1 MGTIQGVIC
10 FSLISGEYDIR
21 LEIYYGDL
29 ENMMEARLK
38 WTDGIRFEGT
48 SVFGHRIVTDGA
60 KEVGGAESGY
70 KPTEL
75 VLFSV
80 AGCTGVDVVKI
91 LEKMRQDVTGL
102 EIEVKAFHP
111 DEYPKPFNRIE
122 IYYTFTG
129 KNLDKKK
136 IEKAISLSEEK
147 YCMVSQSLK
156 GMAKIVTNYKI
167 VEE

>member
-1 MGTIQGVIC
+1 MI
-10 FSLISGEYDIR
+10 
-21 LEIYYGDL
+21 
-29 ENMMEARLK
+29 EAKMK

-48 SVFGHRIVTDGA
+48 STFGHKIVTDGS
-60 KEVGGAESGY
+60 KEAGGTENGY

-75 VLFSV
+75 VVFGLAS
-80 AGCTGVDVVKI
+80 CTGVDVVKI
-91 LEKMRQDVTGL
+91 LEKMRQEVTGL

-111 DEYPKPFNRIE
+111 DQYPKPFNRIE
-122 IYYTFTG
+122 IFYIFTG

-147 YCMVSQSLK
+147 YCMVSLSLK
-156 GMAKIVTNYKI
+156 GMAKIVTSYEI

>member
-1 MGTIQGVIC
+1 MI
-10 FSLISGEYDIR
+10 
-21 LEIYYGDL
+21 
-29 ENMMEARLK
+29 EAKVK

-48 SVFGHRIVTDGA
+48 SAFGHQIVIDGTKSA
-60 KEVGGAESGY
+60 GGKESGY

-75 VLFSV
+75 VLFGL

-91 LEKMRQDVTGL
+91 LEKMKQDVTGI
-102 EIEVKAFHP
+102 EIEVKGFQP
-111 DEYPKPFNRIE
+111 DEYPKPYNRIE
-122 IYYTFTG
+122 VNYIFTG

-156 GMAKIVTNYKI
+156 GMANIASSYKI